1 MIQRIRMQVSSYKW
15 VAVLSYMSLRYQIK
29 PLHYFSNSVKR
40 ILLNPKRCEA
50 DSYERDTGVACGLRN
65 AQIKDC
71 HWLFHDDN
79 VPSSWELRWI
89 YFAGWIASK
98 AALNRVELI
107 LVTHNLCYSFQWNL
121 HPRRSFRNN
130 HRGQSF
136 LSLYKQTELG
146 LFLHKARFRYEPNN
160 VRRYRWL
167 WNS

>member
-71 HWLFHDDN
+71 H
-79 VPSSWELRWI
+79 
-89 YFAGWIASK
+89 
-98 AALNRVELI
+98 
-107 LVTHNLCYSFQWNL
+107 
-121 HPRRSFRNN
+121 
-130 HRGQSF
+130 
-136 LSLYKQTELG
+136 
-146 LFLHKARFRYEPNN
+146 
-160 VRRYRWL
+160 
-167 WNS
+167 